1 MEIFLDCLPCVL
13 RQVLEASRMAT
24 DKPEIQAK
32 IMEESIEILAD
43 YKSYRCSPDIVRDMH
58 QIVKRLT
65 GVSDP
70 YKTIKER
77 DINAAKKAEPFLK
90 HYLEQK
96 QNELYGALKIAATG
110 NIIDS
115 AIYSDMNIES
125 NIEIELAKEFS
136 ICDISALEEML
147 KTAKSI
153 LIIGDNAGETVFD
166 RVLIKYLA
174 GYIITYAVRS
184 EPIINDATLQ
194 DAYDSDL
201 NDYADIITTGCGVPG
216 AVLNQCSAEFLS
228 VFNSADIVISK
239 GQGNFEALSDCPK
252 PIFFLLKAKCTMI
265 ADKLGVDLND
275 YVLKYHRT
283 ELI

>member
-32 IMEESIEILAD
+32 IMEKSVMILAD
-43 YKSYRCSPDIVRDMH
+43 YKSYRCSPDIVKDMH
-58 QIVKRLT
+58 QVVKHLT

-77 DINAAKKAEPFLK
+77 DMNAARKVEPFLK
-90 HYLEQK
+90 HYLDQK
-96 QNELYGALKIAATG
+96 QNELYWVLKIAATG

-115 AIYSDMNIES
+115 AIYRDMNVES
-125 NIEIELAKEFS
+125 SIEIELAKEFS
-136 ICDISALEEML
+136 ICDISALEEIL

-166 RVLIKYLA
+166 RVLTEYFA
-174 GYIITYAVRS
+174 GYKITYAVRS

-194 DAYDSDL
+194 DAYDSGL
-201 NDYADIITTGCGVPG
+201 NDCADIITTGCGAPG
-216 AVLNQCSAEFLS
+216 AVLNQCGTEFLS
-228 VFNSADIVISK
+228 AFNSADIVISK
-239 GQGNFEALSDCPK
+239 GQGNFEALSDCQRPV
-252 PIFFLLKAKCTMI
+252 FFLLKAKCAMI
-265 ADKLGVDLND
+265 AARLSVNLND
-275 YVLKYHRT
+275 YVFKYHRT

>member
-32 IMEESIEILAD
+32 IMEESIEIFTY

-58 QIVKRLT
+58 QIVKRLA

-77 DINAAKKAEPFLK
+77 DINAAKKVEPFLK

-96 QNELYGALKIAATG
+96 QNKLYWALKIAATG

-115 AIYSDMNIES
+115 AIYSDINIES
-125 NIEIELAKEFS
+125 SIEIELAKEFS
-136 ICDISALEEML
+136 ICDISALEEIL

-166 RVLIKYLA
+166 RVLIEYLV
-174 GYIITYAVRS
+174 GYKITYAVRS

-194 DAYDSDL
+194 DAYDFGL

-216 AVLNQCSAEFLS
+216 AVLNECSMEFLS
-228 VFNSADIVISK
+228 AFNSADIVISK
-239 GQGNFEALSDCPK
+239 GQGNFEALSDCQRPV
-252 PIFFLLKAKCTMI
+252 FFILKAKCTMI
-265 ADKLGVDLND
+265 ADRLGVDLND
-275 YVLKYHRT
+275 YVFKYHRT

>member
-43 YKSYRCSPDIVRDMH
+43 YKSYRCSPDIVKAMH
-58 QIVKRLT
+58 QVVKRLT

-70 YKTIKER
+70 YKHIKER
-77 DINAAKKAEPFLK
+77 DINAAKKIAQFLK
-90 HYLEQK
+90 HYLAQK
-96 QNELYGALKIAATG
+96 QNELHWALKIAATG

-115 AIYSDMNIES
+115 AIYSDINIES
-125 NIEIELAKEFS
+125 SVEIELAKEFS
-136 ICDISALEEML
+136 ICDIYVLEEKL

-166 RVLIKYLA
+166 RVLIEYLA
-174 GYIITYAVRS
+174 GYKITYAVRS

-194 DAYDSDL
+194 DAYDSGL
-201 NDYADIITTGCGVPG
+201 NDYADIITTGCGAPG

-228 VFNSADIVISK
+228 AFNSADIVISK
-239 GQGNFEALSDCPK
+239 GQGNFEALSDCRRPV
-252 PIFFLLKAKCTMI
+252 FFLLKAKCTMI
-265 ADKLGVDLND
+265 AARLSINLND
-275 YVLKYHRT
+275 YVFKYHRT
-283 ELI
+283 EMI